1 MKLTLIGLGL
11 AAASLS
17 SAQVFVNTF
26 GGGDTYNT
34 GSGATIS
41 GLGGPI
47 ASEFVQGFQFSSA
60 NTGSIG
66 QMVIA
71 MGHIVG
77 TPQVTMRLYADNSNT
92 LGSQVGSDYTT
103 TVNSGSFGGGTEVIT
118 RDVSG
123 AGWTVTA
130 GQNYWLMA
138 QSANDAWLAWNLST
152 DGGTYTRAS
161 INNGGAPSY
170 FNDSGLAVRL
180 EAVPEP
186 ASMIALGA
194 GLLAVARRRRRA

>member
-1 MKLTLIGLGL
+1 MKLTLTGLGL

-26 GGGDTYNT
+26 GSGDTYNT
-34 GSGATIS
+34 GVGATIS
-41 GLGGPI
+41 GLGGALATENI
-47 ASEFVQGFQFSSA
+47 QGFRFQVA
-60 NTGSIG
+60 NTGSVG

-71 MGHIVG
+71 MGHVSG
-77 TPQVTMRLYADNSNT
+77 TPQVTMRLFADNSNT
-92 LGSQVGSDYTT
+92 LGSQVGSDFTT
-103 TVNSGSFGGGTEVIT
+103 TVNSNSFGGGTEVIT

-130 GQNYWLMA
+130 GQNYWLLA

-152 DGGTYTRAS
+152 DGNIYTRAR
-161 INNGGAPSY
+161 IIDGGAPAY
-170 FNDSGLAVRL
+170 FNGDGMAVRL

>member
-26 GGGDTYNT
+26 GSGDTYNT

-41 GLGGPI
+41 GLGGTLAQEVI
-47 ASEFVQGFQFSSA
+47 QGFQFQSGS
-60 NTGSIG
+60 TGSVA

-71 MGHIVG
+71 MGHVTG

-92 LGSQVGSDYTT
+92 LGAQVGSDFTT
-103 TVNSGSFGGGTEVIT
+103 TVNSGSFGAGTEVIT
-118 RDVSG
+118 SNVSA
-123 AGWTVTA
+123 AGWNMTA
-130 GQNYWLMA
+130 GQNYWLLA
-138 QSANDAWLAWNLST
+138 QSANDSWLAWNYSIT
-152 DGGTYTRAS
+152 GGSYTQAL
-161 INNGGAPSY
+161 IVNGGSPGY
-170 FNDSGLAVRL
+170 FGGNGMAVRL

-186 ASMIALGA
+186 ASMVALGA
-194 GLLAVARRRRRA
+194 GLLALARRRRKA

>member
-11 AAASLS
+11 AAVSLS

-26 GGGDTYNT
+26 GSGDTYNT

-41 GLGGPI
+41 GLGGVL
-47 ASEFVQGFQFSSA
+47 ASEEVQGFRFQVA
-60 NTGSIG
+60 NSGSVG

-71 MGHIVG
+71 MGHVTG

-103 TVNSGSFGGGTEVIT
+103 NVNSGSFGSGTEVIT
-118 RDVSG
+118 RDVSA
-123 AGWTVTA
+123 AGWSVTS
-130 GQNYWLMA
+130 GQNYWLLA
-138 QSANDAWLAWNLST
+138 QSANDAWLAWNFST
-152 DGGTYTRAS
+152 DGNTYSRVVIT
-161 INNGGAPSY
+161 NGGSPGY
-170 FNDSGLAVRL
+170 FDSPGMAVRL

-186 ASMIALGA
+186 ASMVALGA
-194 GLLAVARRRRRA
+194 GLLALARRRRKA

>member
-1 MKLTLIGLGL
+1 MKFTFIGLAL

-26 GGGDTYNT
+26 SSGDTYNT

-41 GLGGPI
+41 GLGGAV
-47 ASEFVQGFQFSSA
+47 ASEFVQGFLFTSA

-71 MGHIVG
+71 MGHVSG
-77 TPQVTMRLYADNSNT
+77 TPQVTMRLYADNSDT
-92 LGSQVGSDYTT
+92 LGSQIGSDYVT
-103 TVNSGSFGGGTEVIT
+103 TVNTGSFGAGTEVIT

-138 QSANDAWLAWNLST
+138 QSANDSWLAWNFST
-152 DGGTYTRAS
+152 DGGVYGRA
-161 INNGGAPSY
+161 IITNGGSPGY
-170 FNDSGLAVRL
+170 FDGVGLATRL

-194 GLLAVARRRRRA
+194 GLLAVARRRKA